1 MSALAA
7 FHDQLLP
14 ELPGCGTAMVN
25 RHLVDTARQFCTDTS
40 AWRATFTPVNL
51 VAAQAAYT
59 LVTGVTDSEVVR
71 LTKLTASSVLLWL
84 DRDVTQFNRIDE
96 PKYEPNNPPF
106 SLDGALQVITLIT
119 DEISAGNVTAGLV
132 IEGALKPTLAAA
144 TLPDF
149 LLNTYSEALRF
160 GTLSR
165 LMRMAAKPWAA
176 PALAVDYGSEYQKLK
191 NFAAYQ
197 GQVGNTRQVL
207 RTRNW
212 G

>member
-14 ELPGCGTAMVN
+14 ELPGCSTAMVN

-40 AWRATFTPVNL
+40 AWRTTLTPINL

-59 LVTGVTDSEVVR
+59 LAPGVTDSEVVR
-71 LTKLTASSVLLWL
+71 LTKLTASSALLWL
-84 DRDVTQFNRIDE
+84 DRDVTQFNSIDK
-96 PKYEPNNPPF
+96 PKYDPNNPPF
-106 SLDGALQVITLIT
+106 SLDGALQVITLET
-119 DEISAGNVTAGLV
+119 AEIPAGNVTAGLTIDGV
-132 IEGALKPTLAAA
+132 LKPTLTAA

-165 LMRMAAKPWAA
+165 LMMMAAKPWSA
-176 PALAVDYGSEYQKLK
+176 PAQAVGYGFEYQKLK

-197 GQVGNTRQVL
+197 GQVGNTRQTL
-207 RTRNW
+207 RVRNW